1 MVLSATLV
9 GELTVERRLVGP
21 IPRALGWAALLIGAT
36 LNASLGATPA
46 PTDPSAPQDS
56 HSIAEV
62 QVTASKL
69 DPRTLERVVS
79 QFAQSHSA
87 ANSAIHQIGRWQM
100 EVCPEVTGLQPAA
113 SAFVSRHVTE
123 VARSVGAP
131 VPKGGTAGK
140 GCAVNVHIVFTP
152 QPQQLLD
159 HVAKAYPALL
169 GSSRSPGDA
178 VARHAIQS
186 WYVTGTKV
194 DGWNPIATGNL
205 ATLMAG
211 LQMGVDASTP
221 GGAVAPDGARVDPAY
236 GEGFT
241 GFGRSGSFVTKGFG
255 SELLQAFVV
264 VDSSKVAGNSLS
276 TISDYIA
283 MLVLTR
289 MGSLDGCN
297 ALSSI
302 IDLLSSGCGDRQKP
316 QALTDAD
323 TAYLKAL
330 YSSDLWMNL
339 NIEQGEIRD
348 RMLTTISGR

>member
-1 MVLSATLV
+1 LLRELLV
-9 GELTVERRLVGP
+9 KRRLGGA
-21 IPRALGWAALLIGAT
+21 IPRAFGWAALLVGIM
-36 LNASLGATPA
+36 LNASLGAAAQPA
-46 PTDPSAPQDS
+46 DPAAAQDS
-56 HSIAEV
+56 HSVQEV
-62 QVTASKL
+62 EVTASKL
-69 DPRTLERVVS
+69 DQRTLERVVG
-79 QFAQSHSA
+79 QFAKSHGA
-87 ANSAIHQIGRWQM
+87 ANAAVHQIGRWQM
-100 EVCPEVTGLQPAA
+100 DVCPEVTGLQPVA
-113 SAFVSRHVTE
+113 SAYVSRRVTE

-131 VPKGGTAGK
+131 APKVGTAGK

-159 HVAKAYPALL
+159 HVAKAYPVLL

-178 VARHAIQS
+178 LSRHTIQS

-194 DGWNPIATGNL
+194 DGWNPIATGSLANL
-205 ATLMAG
+205 MSS
-211 LQMGVDASTP
+211 LQMAVDASTP

-236 GEGFT
+236 GTGFT

-264 VDSSKVAGNSLS
+264 VDSTKVVANSLS
-276 TISDYIA
+276 SISDYIA

-289 MGSLDGCN
+289 MDSLDGCN
-297 ALSSI
+297 TLPSI
-302 IDLLSSGCGDRQKP
+302 IDMLSAGCGDRQKP

-348 RMLTTISGR
+348 RMLKTISGQ